1 MFDVKY
7 KDSLSSRYARP
18 DRMQILAY
26 GLMLNCN
33 NVGNIFPTQD
43 GTCNIYYKRN
53 EINSNE
59 SRTRYYN
66 QLEVAIDPNWK
77 FEIIRKGDE
86 MKIGVME
93 YLKRLLAGQ

>member
-1 MFDVKY
+1 
-7 KDSLSSRYARP
+7 
-18 DRMQILAY
+18 
-26 GLMLNCN
+26 MLGCN

-43 GTCNIYYKRN
+43 GTNNVYYKRN

-86 MKIGVME
+86 RKTGVME
-93 YLKRLLAGQ
+93 YLKRLLAMQQEK